1 MEACASRWQDL
12 EQLWSL
18 PCLRSADMWRLG
30 CLIWEVFNGPLP
42 RAAALRNPG
51 KVSVC
56 PNPSSSLPAR
66 RRQPL
71 FMDTRTGVGGFF
83 PRSLR
88 PTSFYIPVLP
98 LPRRGD
104 PSRTLV
110 LGGISVLPSHLLKA
124 LTPPRT
130 APWKPNPAAPPHS
143 PCRVPAPSSVF
154 ICSASL
160 GISPAYLQAPY
171 AFKQRN

>member
-1 MEACASRWQDL
+1 MREAWGEISSSRQ
-12 EQLWSL
+12 
-18 PCLRSADMWRLG
+18 G
-30 CLIWEVFNGPLP
+30 GF
-42 RAAALRNPG
+42 ALSGARRYYHEEG
-51 KVSVC
+51 GERGG
-56 PNPSSSLPAR
+56 SSSLSQGFAEAPQLAAR

-154 ICSASL
+154 ICSEL
-160 GISPAYLQAPY
+160 RTGE
-171 AFKQRN
+171 